1 MKTFK
6 TNQLKFFQVTDLYH
20 VAYEQMYSVLSK
32 VTVLKPY
39 NLTYQQLQRTPIKIV
54 FYSIYDFGIMAE
66 FKITRQTQI
75 IELFKILQRLNFSA
89 NLIANILTAIL
100 NNWVDL
106 FKNKDLEILTFPN
119 TPGEFYKLVFQNDK
133 QEPYNNGIK
142 NSKYRI
148 DVKL

>member
-89 NLIANILTAIL
+89 NLIANILAAIL

-142 NSKYRI
+142 NSEYHIKA
-148 DVKL
+148 KF

>member
-6 TNQLKFFQVTDLYH
+6 TNQLKFFQVTDLYQ

-32 VTVLKPY
+32 VAVLKPY
-39 NLTYQQLQRTPIKIV
+39 NLTYQQLQSTPIKIV

-142 NSKYRI
+142 NSKYHI
-148 DVKL
+148 KAKF